1 MRQKKAKQLRREAV
15 KQLEHFKTNHP
26 QEYLQM
32 TRPVKFY
39 NAWRVHIYSVFP
51 NFIHRMRRGFIRR
64 QQAANRAGGA
74 R

>member
-26 QEYLQM
+26 EEYLKM
-32 TRPVKFY
+32 SRPVKFY
-39 NAWRVHIYSVFP
+39 NAYGVHIYVVYP
-51 NFIHRMRRGFIRR
+51 NFIHRMRRGFILR